1 MAWHG
6 MAANEMGVELRC
18 SSRRV
23 VQCLQAQTEG
33 CNAKNTCTQQCH
45 EQENLSEG
53 HKNLRGGKLPSI
65 LQNESKVEGGRL
77 GKRGR
82 EGKGEGV
89 TASLYF
95 SVSIAM
101 RFNFKIL
108 QGCEIKPKVV
118 RAAQSNLTCLWWCRH
133 ST

>member
-1 MAWHG
+1 MEWHG

-23 VQCLQAQTEG
+23 VQCLQAQAEG

-45 EQENLSEG
+45 EQENLCER

-77 GKRGR
+77 GKRTGR
-82 EGKGEGV
+82 PKRGGYRFFV
-89 TASLYF
+89 FLSLDSNAF
-95 SVSIAM
+95 Q
-101 RFNFKIL
+101 L
-108 QGCEIKPKVV
+108 Q
-118 RAAQSNLTCLWWCRH
+118 NLAGA
-133 ST
+133 

>member
-77 GKRGR
+77 GTRRR
-82 EGKGEGV
+82 EGQREEV

-101 RFNFKIL
+101 RFNFRIL
-108 QGCEIKPKVV
+108 QGRETSQKVCALPK
-118 RAAQSNLTCLWWCRH
+118 AT
-133 ST
+133 